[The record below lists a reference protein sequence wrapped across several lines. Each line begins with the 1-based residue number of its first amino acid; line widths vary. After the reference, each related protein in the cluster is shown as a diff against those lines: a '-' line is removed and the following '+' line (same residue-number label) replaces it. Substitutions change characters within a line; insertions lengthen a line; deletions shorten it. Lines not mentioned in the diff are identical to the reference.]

1 MTAIFYTRN
10 KPAPISRRPW
20 PGRLTAY
27 LFRALFL
34 LLLICAG
41 CKSDLDQPELSS
53 TVLLRRQIDP
63 KAGLFLMQAEQAFR
77 QGTFNAA
84 LRLADSA
91 EYYAP
96 ELADV
101 PYLQGLTFTELGQ
114 LDQAQTA
121 FQKVAVM
128 DPYYRGVWFKLGNN
142 AFRREQYREAVEL
155 YRKERKVARE
165 EEQASRQDFDRVR
178 HRTALLQLGRVYFEL
193 GNMDSALLAYEEAI
207 VIDPSYA
214 EAYSDLGVLYRDN
227 GDYEKA
233 IVYWRRALELDPE
246 DVDYHYFLGLLL
258 WQTGRA
264 EEAIGYLKMA
274 VEQRPWHPG
283 AHYNLGQALIS
294 LGRME
299 EGQRC
304 LAGAD
309 SIRALD
315 RKIELGR
322 FRVKISPDEPRYLV
336 ELARLLRRAG
346 RYDEAMDAYK
356 VALYLA
362 PQSVTIQLNMAH
374 LSLSLGDTTGA
385 IRRFRAL
392 LQQDPSLDEV
402 WVNLGEVY
410 ALTGRVGEAR
420 RAWQNA
426 LRYKPDHPK
435 ARAFLAKFSETP

>member
-10 KPAPISRRPW
+10 KPAPNSRRPG

-34 LLLICAG
+34 LLLLCAG
-41 CKSDLDQPELSS
+41 CKSELDQPELST
-53 TVLLRRQIDP
+53 TVLLRRQVDP
-63 KAGLFLMQAEQAFR
+63 KAGLFLAQAEQAFR
-77 QGTFNAA
+77 QSTFNAA

-101 PYLQGLTFTELGQ
+101 PYLQGLIFTEMGQ
-114 LDQAQTA
+114 LDQAQPA
-121 FQKVAVM
+121 FQKVAAM
-128 DPYYRGVWFKLGNN
+128 DPYYRGIWFKLGNN
-142 AFRREQYREAVEL
+142 AFRREQYGEAVEL

-165 EEQASRQDFDRVR
+165 EEQAARQDIDRLR
-178 HRTALLQLGRVYFEL
+178 HRTALLQMGRAYMEL
-193 GNMDSALLAYEEAI
+193 GDVDSALLAYEEAI
-207 VIDPSYA
+207 AIDPSYA
-214 EAYSDLGVLYRDN
+214 NAYSDLSVAYRYK

-233 IVYWRRALELDPE
+233 IVYSRRALELDPE
-246 DVDYHYFLGLLL
+246 NVDYHYSLGLLL

-264 EEAIGYLKMA
+264 EEAVGYLKTA
-274 VEQRPWHPG
+274 VEQRPRHPG
-283 AHYNLGQALIS
+283 AHYNLGQDLMS

-299 EGQRC
+299 EGQRN

-309 SIRALD
+309 SIQALD
-315 RKIELGR
+315 SEIN
-322 FRVKISPDEPRYLV
+322 
-336 ELARLLRRAG
+336 
-346 RYDEAMDAYK
+346 
-356 VALYLA
+356 
-362 PQSVTIQLNMAH
+362 SVSIQRNMAR

-385 IRRFRAL
+385 INRFRAL
-392 LQQDPSLDEV
+392 LRQDPSLDEV
-402 WVNLGEVY
+402 WVDLGEVY
-410 ALTGRVGEAR
+410 ALTGRVEEAR